1 MSFDGQD
8 GSDGQDGGQGM
19 AQRSSNRARP
29 ARRCCPAAARAL
41 TLAGLLTA
49 AHPAAAHEADNAAN
63 DIGAGTACALSQR
76 SGPRAVVRIID
87 GATLLLDNDT
97 QVRLIGAL
105 APSVLDAATRIAN
118 RAGTGAH
125 DPASAPQM
133 VQAGQTTPVAQAGD
147 GREAWQPAVDA
158 REALA
163 ALVKGRSVQLSFSG
177 RQRDRYG
184 RLLAHVFAN
193 APGKETIWLQGALL
207 AGGHARAYGIAGNF
221 ACLNGLVAAEKRA
234 RVTRRGLWS
243 NPIYRVRSAK
253 HTRTLLALRG
263 TYQLVAGEVSA
274 SQRARSGWIYLN
286 FGGNWRTDFS
296 ASVPP
301 GVSRAHPAWAASLL
315 DLEGRQVRM
324 RGWIERRNGP
334 MITIE
339 HPGQIEIIDAMAGDN
354 HKTPPPDETV
364 RK

>member
-1 MSFDGQD
+1 M
-8 GSDGQDGGQGM
+8 
-19 AQRSSNRARP
+19 
-29 ARRCCPAAARAL
+29 
-41 TLAGLLTA
+41 
-49 AHPAAAHEADNAAN
+49 
-63 DIGAGTACALSQR
+63 
-76 SGPRAVVRIID
+76 VRVID

-105 APSVLDAATRIAN
+105 APSVLDAATSIAN
-118 RAGTGAH
+118 RGGTGAH
-125 DPASAPQM
+125 DPAMATKM
-133 VQAGQTTPVAQAGD
+133 VRAGRTTAVAQAGD
-147 GREAWQPAVDA
+147 DREAWQPAVDA

-163 ALVKGRSVQLSFSG
+163 ALVKGRSVRLSFSG
-177 RQRDRYG
+177 RHRDRYG
-184 RLLAHVFAN
+184 RLLAHVFAT
-193 APGKETIWLQGALL
+193 APGKETVWLQGALL
-207 AGGHARAYGIAGNF
+207 AAGHARAYGIAGNF
-221 ACLNGLVAAEKRA
+221 ACLNALVAAEKRA
-234 RVTRRGLWS
+234 RVARRGLWS
-243 NPIYRVRSAK
+243 NPVYRVRSAA
-253 HTRTLLALRG
+253 HTRALLALRG

-339 HPGQIEIIDAMAGDN
+339 NPGQIEIIDGVAGYN
-354 HKTPPPDETV
+354 HNTPPPDETV
-364 RK
+364 RE